1 MNPKLQVSDH
11 WICKVTHAVRDVGAP
26 VAICF
31 VLLFA
36 LLHKIPDTFEKSADK
51 VSATIMKGFEDN
63 NRFWMPIITQQSDQI
78 KEQTRLIE
86 LLRDEIRK
94 VQDK

>member
-1 MNPKLQVSDH
+1 MTAKLRDENH
-11 WICKVTHAVRDVGAP
+11 WICKLTHAVRDVGAP

-51 VSATIMKGFEDN
+51 VSATIVKGFDDN
-63 NRFWMPIITQQSDQI
+63 NRYWLPIITQQSDQI
-78 KEQTRLIE
+78 KEQTRLIQD
-86 LLRDEIRK
+86 LREEIIKLRNK
-94 VQDK
+94 